1 MKPIELAK
9 TLYPINRSL
18 TGEGVRMSLN
28 ILKDSLEEIEV
39 KEYKC
44 GEKCFDWQIPPE
56 WNIKEG
62 WIQSMNGE
70 NIVDLAQ
77 NNLHV
82 MGYSIPINQTISR
95 EELLKHVHTSK
106 ENENAIPYVTS
117 YYNRDWG
124 FCLTDIQKKVLI
136 DEFYKVYIDSELNAN
151 GVLNYGEAVIRGRT
165 KQEVLISTYIC
176 HPSMANNEISGPVVA
191 TYIGQ
196 WLKSLKKRNYT
207 YRLLFLPETIGSI
220 AYISKN
226 LKRMKRNIKAGF
238 VLTCIGDEKNYSYLQ
253 SRKGNTLSDRA
264 AQLALQTIDRK
275 YKKYGWNER
284 GSDERQYCA
293 PGVDL
298 PICSIMRTKYN
309 EYPEYHTSLDNF
321 NIVTEEGLQGGIQ
334 AVKQTLTIIERNIKP
349 RCRIICEPQLGKRG
363 LYPTKSDKKNYNDVQ
378 DILNIISYCDGKNDT
393 IDIANKC
400 KIPFTDVIDYIDR
413 MIDEGI
419 VEKKRF

>member
-1 MKPIELAK
+1 
-9 TLYPINRSL
+9 
-18 TGEGVRMSLN
+18 
-28 ILKDSLEEIEV
+28 
-39 KEYKC
+39 
-44 GEKCFDWQIPPE
+44 
-56 WNIKEG
+56 
-62 WIQSMNGE
+62 
-70 NIVDLAQ
+70 
-77 NNLHV
+77 
-82 MGYSIPINQTISR
+82 
-95 EELLKHVHTSK
+95 
-106 ENENAIPYVTS
+106 
-117 YYNRDWG
+117 
-124 FCLTDIQKKVLI
+124 
-136 DEFYKVYIDSELNAN
+136 
-151 GVLNYGEAVIRGRT
+151 
-165 KQEVLISTYIC
+165 
-176 HPSMANNEISGPVVA
+176 
-191 TYIGQ
+191 
-196 WLKSLKKRNYT
+196 
-207 YRLLFLPETIGSI
+207 
-220 AYISKN
+220 
-226 LKRMKRNIKAGF
+226 MKRNIKAGF

>member
-124 FCLTDIQKKVLI
+124 FCLTDIQKKWI
-136 DEFYKVYIDSELNAN
+136 NRYHSDVYN
-151 GVLNYGEAVIRGRT
+151 
-165 KQEVLISTYIC
+165 K
-176 HPSMANNEISGPVVA
+176 
-191 TYIGQ
+191 
-196 WLKSLKKRNYT
+196 LKKYLKQNEKSW
-207 YRLLFLPETIGSI
+207 LF
-220 AYISKN
+220 
-226 LKRMKRNIKAGF
+226 
-238 VLTCIGDEKNYSYLQ
+238 
-253 SRKGNTLSDRA
+253 
-264 AQLALQTIDRK
+264 
-275 YKKYGWNER
+275 KKT
-284 GSDERQYCA
+284 Q
-293 PGVDL
+293 
-298 PICSIMRTKYN
+298 
-309 EYPEYHTSLDNF
+309 HF
-321 NIVTEEGLQGGIQ
+321 
-334 AVKQTLTIIERNIKP
+334 
-349 RCRIICEPQLGKRG
+349 
-363 LYPTKSDKKNYNDVQ
+363 
-378 DILNIISYCDGKNDT
+378 
-393 IDIANKC
+393 
-400 KIPFTDVIDYIDR
+400 
-413 MIDEGI
+413 
-419 VEKKRF
+419 

>member
-309 EYPEYHTSLDNF
+309 EYTEYHTSLDNF